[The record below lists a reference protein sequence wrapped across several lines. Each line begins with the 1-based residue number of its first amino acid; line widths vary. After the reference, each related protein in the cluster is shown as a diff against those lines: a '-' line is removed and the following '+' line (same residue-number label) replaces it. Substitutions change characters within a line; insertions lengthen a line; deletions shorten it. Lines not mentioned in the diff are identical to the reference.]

1 MSQITNLNV
10 SPYFDDFDA
19 NNDYYSVLF
28 KPGYPVQAR
37 ELTTLQSILQ
47 NQIEKFGQ
55 HFFKEGSKV
64 IPGNTTYNQF
74 YYAVEL
80 NNSYLGVPLDAY
92 ASQLV
97 GSKIT
102 GQTSGVTAIVE
113 KVLLSSESE
122 REHITLYV
130 NYLGSSTQ
138 NNSTVAFFDGENLS
152 SSIDITSGLLG
163 NSLITAGSP
172 FGITLASNSTSVGSA
187 FSISEGVYFIRGH
200 FVLVNTE
207 TLLLDQ
213 YSNSPNYRVGLFI
226 NEEIVNSDIDENL
239 NDNSQGF
246 NNYGSPGADR
256 LKITCSLFKKD
267 LTDFND
273 NNFIELATIKNGVIS
288 TNRITT
294 DYSLIRDELAR
305 RTYAESGDY
314 YVTPFD
320 LNVKES
326 LNDNLGNRGIFNEN
340 QFTYNGSTPSE
351 SLAVYQISPGKA
363 FVRGYEVETVSPV
376 FLDSDK
382 PRTTATLNDRSIVY
396 NTGST
401 LVLDTVNGYPVIGI
415 GNTYVLSLRDQ
426 RVGSSPNTA
435 SGKEIGV
442 ARVYDFKL
450 ESGSYLTNSNL
461 NRWNISLYDLQTTTE
476 ITLNEPI
483 TLKVPSF
490 IKGKSS
496 GATAF
501 LKNSVTNGST
511 ITLYQKSGNFIP
523 FESFAIDGIDNNR
536 VATAITSYSISD
548 VKSVYGIVGSA
559 KTFNAN
565 SILSNYISVG
575 IATISGNSGG
585 ISTVTST
592 NTNFPGN
599 LLKAGDIVKYSNS
612 SFSTPVYSRVVGVG
626 LTFVTISGIAT
637 VVGIN
642 EGGLPSSSINVTD
655 FTVLNTMLTGSIDDT
670 LYTTLPKPNIASVD
684 LTNAQLTI
692 RKTFD
697 VTITSNQ
704 LSTPVSAGQ
713 NETFLPFDEERYT
726 LIRADG
732 GFEPLTED
740 KFDFVD
746 GSTQLQI
753 YNLTTNGPATLITTL
768 RKIKPK
774 AKNKLKRR
782 ISTIVINKS
791 NNSSSGI
798 GASTLNDGLY
808 YGNYPYGTRVQD
820 ENISLGVPDI
830 INVHGIYESRDLNDP
845 SCPKIILSSIN
856 GPTTKTSDLIVG
868 ETFVGQ
874 ISGAIGLYAEQI
886 TDSQIS
892 FIPLNENNLQEGE
905 TVSFRE
911 SNLQAVVT
919 SIGVTCSNI
928 SSNFKFDNGQKGTFY
943 GYGSINRIPSASSPT
958 RKIKVYF
965 SSAYYESSDNGDITT
980 ISSYSGFDYKKDIQT
995 VDSIRNCDIIDIR
1008 PRVSN
1013 YVGIESSRSPF
1024 EFYGRTFNQSGNSAA
1039 NILASDEAIIATF
1052 SYYLGRID
1060 RIFVSRDGTFQVKY
1074 GVPAEK
1080 PEKPISADDALE
1092 IATVTLPPY
1101 LFDISQ
1107 ASIQFLN
1114 HKRYRMVDIKNLE
1127 DRIKNLEYY
1136 TSLSILESSTANL
1149 SITDS
1154 DGLDR
1159 FKSGFFV
1166 DNFTNVISQEN
1177 GLPFENSI
1185 DPKNKELRPKHYTTS
1200 VDLLHGP
1207 IQNLQQ
1213 DYQFITPE
1221 GTNIRK
1227 TGDLITLDY
1236 SEVEWLKQSF
1246 ATRTENVTP
1255 FVISFWQGNI
1265 ELSPASDTWIDT
1277 VRLDPKITNVDGNYA
1292 QVLAVAS
1299 EQFNVDPQTGYSPT
1313 VWGAWETTW
1322 TGKEVTETVQYNTS
1336 YAYRGY
1342 YGYYGYYGYN
1352 WRGYYGYYG
1361 YWGGYYGYYGYYG
1374 GWYTTRTVTQDTYQE
1389 VKETGVQTRTGTT
1402 TFVSEQY
1409 DQTSLGDRVVSR
1421 DLIQYLRSRNIQFT
1435 SNNVKPLT
1443 QVYAFFDGIDV
1454 TKYCTPKLLEIS
1466 MVSGVFEIGETIIG
1480 ELKSTSVSEP
1490 INNQGSPKISF
1501 RVAQSNHKEGP
1512 YNSPSSTY
1520 PLNPY
1525 TSQPL
1530 PSTYSSTSTILNVD
1544 TFSLSTQTEGEFSG
1558 WVQSGMT
1565 LVGKTSGAIATIS
1578 NVRLISDV
1586 YTSLIGSFYIPD
1598 PNFAVNPRFENG
1610 TKIFRLINNSINDK
1624 NLASTISEEKFISSG
1639 TIETVQEDIIS
1650 TRNAKIE
1657 QRQETQSE
1665 DVSRTTGNQLVSTE
1679 VVSKYTNWYGCPWWD
1694 PLAQSFLVQE
1704 ETGIFLT
1711 KCELF
1716 FKSTDDAGIPVRL
1729 QIRTMQGGYPT
1740 QTVVPFSEI
1749 NLEPERV
1756 RTSEDGSIPTIFT
1769 FKSPVYL
1776 EGGKEYAIIVG
1787 SNSNKYNV
1795 FISRSGEVDILTQS
1809 YVNQPYLGSLFKS
1822 QNASTWEASQWE
1834 DLKFTLYR
1842 ANFLSSGRLELY
1854 SPELS
1859 PGNSQ
1864 VATLLPNSLVLNSK
1878 RIRIGISSSL
1888 NDAGLILGNTVFQQ
1902 GTNASANYVG
1912 SAGQSTGTLQVINPG
1927 IGYTPSSGA
1936 LTFQNVK
1943 LSTLT
1948 GSGKDAIAEVTI
1960 SNGVAIAA
1968 TISSGGNGYKVGDV
1982 LGITS
1987 VGNIT
1992 VGRGALFSLTSI
2004 GSTTQLILDNVQGNF
2019 SVAGVAKTVVYSNS
2033 SGITTTLNST
2043 SGGNV
2048 QISSIDVESDGLH
2061 ILVNHKN
2068 HGMYFEDNY
2077 VKISGVESDISPTKL
2092 TSDYNYDS
2100 TSSILIENS
2109 SSFASFENVGVATT
2123 NPGYALIG
2131 NEIFEYKSVSSGS
2144 LNNITR
2150 IGYIDP
2156 TYFNNLTQS
2165 STTHLSG
2172 SPVYKYE
2179 LGGVSLQ
2186 RINKTHYLKDVTL
2199 ADPLNFDSYYIK
2211 IQMNAD
2217 GVDRTTGSGY
2227 PELYFNQ
2234 TKSAGGFNVKATQ
2247 NIPFELINLSI
2258 QNTTV
2263 QGTNINSEI
2272 RTISGSS
2279 ISGNE
2284 IPFIDQ
2290 GFEAISLN
2298 KTTYFDSPRLIA
2310 SKVNEDVNLTELP
2323 GNKSM
2328 NLRLFLNSSDSR
2340 ITPVIDTQRMSAILT
2355 SNRVNKVIQN
2365 YATDSRVNSIGT
2377 DPSSFQYISKEI
2389 GLENSAS
2396 SIKIILDAHINNFS
2410 DIRVLY
2416 AIGESQN
2423 FNPIFTP
2430 FPGYNNL
2437 DVRKQI
2443 IDFSN
2448 SDGLPDTYIQP
2459 STILGF
2465 ESQNLQF
2472 KEYNFTADQLP
2483 SFRFYRIKLILT
2495 STNQAYPPRVKNLRV
2510 ITLA

>member
-19 NNDYYSVLF
+19 NNDYYRVLF

-55 HFFKEGSKV
+55 HLFKEGSKV

-102 GQTSGVTAIVE
+102 GQTSGVTAVVE

-122 REHITLYV
+122 RGNITLYV

-138 NNSTVAFFDGENLS
+138 NNSTVTFFDGENLS
-152 SSIDITSGLLG
+152 SNIDITSGLLG
-163 NSLITAGSP
+163 NALITAGSP
-172 FGITLASNSTSVGSA
+172 FGITLATNSTSVGSA

-213 YSNSPNYRVGLFI
+213 YSNSPNYRVGLFV

-267 LTDFND
+267 INDFND
-273 NNFIELATIKNGVIS
+273 NNFIELATIKSGVIA
-288 TNRITT
+288 TNRITS

-351 SLAVYQISPGKA
+351 SLAIYQISPGKA
-363 FVRGYEVETVSPV
+363 FVRGYEVETLSPV
-376 FLDSDK
+376 FLDADK
-382 PRTTATLNDRSIVY
+382 PRTTATLKDRSIVY
-396 NTGST
+396 STGST
-401 LVLDTVNGYPVIGI
+401 LVLDTVNGSPTIGI

-426 RVGSSPNTA
+426 RVGTSPNTA

-442 ARVYDFKL
+442 ARVYDFRL

-501 LKNSVTNGST
+501 LKNSVTNNNT
-511 ITLYQKSGNFIP
+511 ITIYQKSGNFIP
-523 FESFAIDGIDNNR
+523 FESFVIDGIDNNR

-565 SILSNYISVG
+565 TVLTNYLNVG
-575 IATISGNSGG
+575 IATISASSGG

-599 LLKAGDIVKYSNS
+599 IVKTGDIVKYSNS

-626 LTFVTISGIAT
+626 LTYVTISGIAT
-637 VVGIN
+637 VTGIN
-642 EGGLPSSSINVTD
+642 EGDLPSSSINVTD
-655 FTVLNTMLTGSIDDT
+655 FTILNTMLTDSIDDT

-692 RKTFD
+692 RKSFD
-697 VTITSNQ
+697 VTISLNQ
-704 LSTPVSAGQ
+704 LSSPVSAGE

-746 GSTQLQI
+746 GSTQLQL
-753 YNLTTNGPATLITTL
+753 YNLTTNGPATLVATL

-774 AKNKLKRR
+774 VKNKLKRR
-782 ISTIVINKS
+782 ISTVVINKS
-791 NNSSSGI
+791 NNSASGI

-808 YGNYPYGTRVQD
+808 FGNYPYGTRVQD
-820 ENISLGVPDI
+820 ENISLNVPDV

-874 ISGAIGLYAEQI
+874 ISGALGLYAEQI
-886 TDSQIS
+886 TDTQIS

-911 SNLQAVVT
+911 SNLQAVIT
-919 SIGVTCSNI
+919 SIGATCSNI
-928 SSNFKFDNGQKGTFY
+928 SSNFKFDTGQKGTFY
-943 GYGSINRIPSASSPT
+943 GYGSINRIPSSSAPT
-958 RKIKVYF
+958 KKIKVYF

-980 ISSYSGFDYKKDIQT
+980 ISSYSGFDYKKDIQS
-995 VDSIRNCDIIDIR
+995 VDSIRNSDIIDIR

-1024 EFYGRTFNQSGNSAA
+1024 EFYGRTFNQIGNSAA
-1039 NILASDEAIIATF
+1039 NILASDEAIISTF

-1127 DRIKNLEYY
+1127 ERIKNLEYY

-1166 DNFTNVISQEN
+1166 DNFATVVSQEN

-1185 DPKNKELRPKHYTTS
+1185 DPKNKELRPRHYTTS
-1200 VDLLHGP
+1200 LDLLHGP

-1213 DYQFITPE
+1213 DYLFTAPE

-1227 TGDLITLDY
+1227 TGDIITLDY

-1255 FVISFWQGNI
+1255 FVISFWQGTI

-1292 QVLAVAS
+1292 QVMAVAV

-1322 TGKEVTETVQYNTS
+1322 TGKEVTETVQYNTTYS
-1336 YAYRGY
+1336 NDYYWGY
-1342 YGYYGYYGYN
+1342 YGYYGR

-1361 YWGGYYGYYGYYG
+1361 YWGYGYYGYYGYYG
-1374 GWYTTRTVTQDTYQE
+1374 GWYRTRTVTQDNYQE

-1421 DLIQYLRSRNIQFT
+1421 DLIQYLRSRNIQFI

-1466 MVSGVFEIGETIIG
+1466 MISGVFEVGETVIG
-1480 ELKSTSVSEP
+1480 ELKSSSVTDP
-1490 INNQGSPKISF
+1490 INNDGAPKITF

-1512 YNSPSSTY
+1512 YNSSSSTY

-1565 LVGKTSGAIATIS
+1565 LVGKTTGAIATIT
-1578 NVRLISDV
+1578 NVRLVSDV

-1598 PNFAVNPRFENG
+1598 PNFAINPRFENG
-1610 TKIFRLINNSINDK
+1610 TKTFRLINNPINDK

-1657 QRQETQSE
+1657 QKQETQSE
-1665 DVSRTTGNQLVSTE
+1665 EVSRTSGNQLVSSE
-1679 VVSKYTNWYGCPWWD
+1679 VVSKNTNWYGCPWWD

-1716 FKSTDDAGIPVRL
+1716 FKSTDDAGIPVRF

-1740 QTVVPFSEI
+1740 QTVVPFSEV

-1756 RTSEDGSIPTIFT
+1756 RTSEDGSVATVFT

-1854 SPELS
+1854 SPELT

-1864 VATLLPNSLVLNSK
+1864 VATLLPNSLNLNSK
-1878 RIRIGISSSL
+1878 RVRIGISSSL
-1888 NDAGLILGNTVFQQ
+1888 NDTGLILGNTVLQQ

-1912 SAGQSTGTLQVINPG
+1912 SAGQSSGTLQIINPG
-1927 IGYTPSSGA
+1927 IGYTPSSGS

-1943 LSTLT
+1943 LSTVT

-1968 TISSGGNGYKVGDV
+1968 TISSGGNGYQIGDV

-1992 VGRGALFSLTSI
+1992 VGRGALLSLTSI

-2019 SVAGVAKTVVYSNS
+2019 SVAGAAKTVVYVNS
-2033 SGITTTLNST
+2033 SGVTTTLNST

-2077 VKISGVESDISPTKL
+2077 VRISGVESDITPTKL
-2092 TSDYNYDS
+2092 TSDYNYNS
-2100 TSSILIENS
+2100 TSSILVENS
-2109 SSFASFENVGVATT
+2109 SGFATFENVGVATT

-2131 NEIFEYKSVSSGS
+2131 NELFEYKSVTTGS

-2186 RINKTHYLKDVTL
+2186 RINKTHYLNDVTV

-2211 IQMNAD
+2211 IQMNAN
-2217 GVDRTTGSGY
+2217 GMDRTTGSGY
-2227 PELYFNQ
+2227 PELYFNE

-2263 QGTNINSEI
+2263 QGTNISSEI

-2290 GFEAISLN
+2290 GFEPIALN

-2323 GNKSM
+2323 GNRSM

-2340 ITPVIDTQRMSAILT
+2340 ISPVIDTQRMSAILT
-2355 SNRVNKVIQN
+2355 SNRVNKIIRN

-2396 SIKIILDAHINNFS
+2396 SIKIILDAHINSFC
-2410 DIRVLY
+2410 DIRAFY

-2437 DVRKQI
+2437 DIKKQI
-2443 IDFSN
+2443 IDFAN
-2448 SDGLPDTYIQP
+2448 SDGLPDAYIQP
-2459 STILGF
+2459 ASILGF
-2465 ESQNLQF
+2465 ESQTLQF
-2472 KEYNFTADQLP
+2472 NEYNFTADQLP
-2483 SFRFYRIKLILT
+2483 SFRFYRIKLVLT

-2510 ITLA
+2510 ISLA